1 MSFGLKMPVTV
12 LQGTILD
19 FAITTLP
26 NNTRA
31 MDHTVERAK
40 VLIGL
45 FDHPSHGIDIRHTRV
60 RIQNFTTKRLDSFDC
75 PDSPLDRIISLVSSD
90 PGFPGFSIRQAG
102 SPHEHQARFIVSGE
116 VFRNR
121 HADLTQSA
129 GDQVYASFPES

>member
-60 RIQNFTTKRLDSFDC
+60 RIQNFTTKRLADIVNLFIGME
-75 PDSPLDRIISLVSSD
+75 IIAE
-90 PGFPGFSIRQAG
+90 I
-102 SPHEHQARFIVSGE
+102 ARRNTWQSGE
-116 VFRNR
+116 RLGIF
-121 HADLTQSA
+121 S
-129 GDQVYASFPES
+129 S